1 MVLMVAVVWIQ
12 LGQCRDSG
20 RQQAEQRQNG
30 GSRAHRGNAA
40 NGSSLPCTLPLLESQ
55 VVIAPPLSPPLK
67 IGDVATG
74 FELFALLDSWKAF
87 GGRTPAAPTAG
98 LVAADR

>member
-1 MVLMVAVVWIQ
+1 M
-12 LGQCRDSG
+12 
-20 RQQAEQRQNG
+20 
-30 GSRAHRGNAA
+30 
-40 NGSSLPCTLPLLESQ
+40 ESQ

-74 FELFALLDSWKAF
+74 AELFALLDSWKAF

>member
-1 MVLMVAVVWIQ
+1 MVAVVGIQ

-40 NGSSLPCTLPLLESQ
+40 NGSSLPFTLPSVESQ
-55 VVIAPPLSPPLK
+55 VVLARL
-67 IGDVATG
+67 
-74 FELFALLDSWKAF
+74 
-87 GGRTPAAPTAG
+87 
-98 LVAADR
+98 